1 MAWKTL
7 KLREVLLGGVAAAG
21 LLAAGPTALAQIYT
35 KADGTSTNDLNA
47 AARSW
52 RDDPEFKAG
61 TQLGSIKA
69 EYAYAMGFTGRGV
82 KVGIFDTG
90 VFGKHPEFAGP
101 GKLTGLLT
109 QGTYAYTYAN
119 YYKAGDPFS
128 LTGTNPTKGVGL
140 VSPSDHGTH
149 VAGTVAANRD
159 GVGMMGVAFGASLV
173 AAHNS
178 DPGPEDGV
186 VAGNDANAYTA
197 GFKALAASD
206 VRIINNSWG
215 IGFLGSLGTMGG
227 RATISDVLAQ
237 YASAPNDG
245 TMNAA
250 AEIGRAGILYVKSA
264 GNKFG
269 SEPDAL
275 GALPYFRPD
284 IEKSWITVAN
294 LASSN
299 PADGLAWSSS
309 ICGMTK
315 YYCISALGSSIYSTV
330 FDGKGDAATAGYDEK
345 TGTSMAAPAVAGALA
360 ITMERYPYLGNEAV
374 RTILLTTASHQGAG
388 PADVPNTI
396 YGWGALDLQKA
407 MDGPGQLLGR
417 FVASLPAGTSDTWR
431 NDISEAALVARK
443 GEERAEVAAWTST
456 GKAAIEAR
464 IQPIPPVPPAVA
476 PPAELISGM
485 PQARALLRAAIDLNY
500 TDTFDPASFAAA
512 IAALEADPV
521 GRQLLAAYEAVH
533 PNWQAA
539 AGRRGDFDAF
549 VAGRTDTQI
558 AEGIAN
564 APREPIIAANKA
576 IIAANKA
583 AGDELVL
590 TQARIDHLSSKTD
603 ADYVGSL
610 VKAGD
615 GTLTLFG
622 KNSYSGGTFLTGG
635 TLGVGS
641 STALGTGLLAM
652 ADRTTLL
659 AAADGLSLANPVAIT
674 GTGRFDT
681 QGFGLTL
688 AGTISDGAGP
698 GSLAKLGTGALTLTG
713 VNTYTGE
720 TAISAGTLTLA
731 GQGSIANSSRVLT
744 EAGASFDIAAT
755 SAGASIRS
763 LTGAGNVALG
773 NRPLTLTAAQDVFS
787 GAIAGSG
794 GLTLSGGYQK
804 LTGTSSYTGET
815 IVSGGLLGVDG
826 SIASSRLVSV
836 QAGGALGGTGS
847 VGSTLVNAGGLL
859 TPGNSIGTLTIRGD
873 LAMAA
878 GSTYLVELDRSAS
891 DLTKVTGT
899 ATIAGARVATLGDFT
914 VSRKYAIL
922 TAAGGVSGSFTT
934 GASPFV
940 FLTPHVGYDAR
951 NAYFSI
957 DQTRSFASAGAS
969 RNQMA
974 AAGGLES
981 LGPHSALY
989 DLVAKSTEL
998 VTPRRAFD
1006 AVSGEAHASA
1016 RTALVQDSQFV
1027 RDIAVNRLRQGFG
1040 AATATPIAALAF
1052 AETASEPRA
1061 AYAGATKGP
1070 LAPSRGSPPPV
1081 PSFAMWGQGFG
1092 SWGETDRD
1100 GNAGRLRRSVGGF
1113 LAGVDAP
1120 VAESWRLGL
1129 LGGYSRSD
1137 FSVRD
1142 RASSGDS
1149 DNYHLGLYGG
1159 AQWGPL
1165 GLRLGAAYTFHD
1177 IRMSRSIAF
1186 GSFGNATRTGYDAGT
1201 AQVFGE
1207 LGYRLD
1213 YGPASFEPYVNLAHV
1228 SLRSD
1233 AFREIGGAAALTGSG
1248 ERLDTT
1254 FSTLGLRGSTTV
1266 MLGAVPLTLHAG
1278 IGWRHAFG
1286 EVVPA
1291 ASVALAGG
1299 APFSV
1304 AGAAIARN
1312 AAVAEAGLNMALGP
1326 NASLSVTYNGQ
1337 FSGRSTDNSVRG
1349 NLAVRF

>member
-7 KLREVLLGGVAAAG
+7 KLREVLLGGVAAGA
-21 LLAAGPTALAQIYT
+21 LAASSSGAPAQSYRNYDGLTTTDLSAATAT
-35 KADGTSTNDLNA
+35 WTNA
-47 AARSW
+47 A
-52 RDDPEFKAG
+52 EFKADWG
-61 TQLGSIKA
+61 LGA
-69 EYAYAMGFTGRGV
+69 MNAQYAYAFGFSGLGVKLGSVDSGYRPTHQEFASRGV
-82 KVGIFDTG
+82 TPITI
-90 VFGKHPEFAGP
+90 
-101 GKLTGLLT
+101 T
-109 QGTYAYTYAN
+109 GTYANDGRQYTGTSFVWT
-119 YYKAGDPFS
+119 AGSPFS
-128 LTGTNPTKGVGL
+128 
-140 VSPSDHGTH
+140 
-149 VAGTVAANRD
+149 VAGTGNYVGSSGAPGFNDNHGNHVLGTIGAARN
-159 GVGMMGVAFGASLV
+159 GLGMMGVAF
-173 AAHNS
+173 NS
-178 DPGPEDGV
+178 ALFTTNTNGTDSSIYGSNMDY
-186 VAGNDANAYTA
+186 NY
-197 GFKALAASD
+197 FKAAYGALADAGVRAINSSWGSPPRADSYATVSGVIRAYAAS
-206 VRIINNSWG
+206 N
-215 IGFLGSLGTMGG
+215 GTGN
-227 RATISDVLAQ
+227 RTWLD
-237 YASAPNDG
+237 
-245 TMNAA
+245 AA
-250 AEIGRAGILYVKSA
+250 AETAQRDVLMVWANGNARVSNGTIRAV
-264 GNKFG
+264 
-269 SEPDAL
+269 
-275 GALPYFRPD
+275 LPYFRPEL
-284 IEKSWITVAN
+284 EKYWVAVT
-294 LASSN
+294 
-299 PADGLAWSSS
+299 GLDWWGDQ
-309 ICGMTK
+309 IFNQCGIGK
-315 YYCISALGSSIYSTV
+315 YWCVAAPGEYINSALNTGDDHYRDSS
-330 FDGKGDAATAGYDEK
+330 
-345 TGTSMAAPAVAGALA
+345 GTSMSAPHVTGALGVL
-360 ITMERYPYLGNEAV
+360 MERYPYLGNEEV
-374 RTILLTTASHQGAG
+374 RTILLTTASHRGDG
-388 PADVPNTI
+388 PADVPNQRF
-396 YGWGALDLQKA
+396 GWGVVDLRKA

-417 FVASLPAGTSDTWR
+417 FVARLPAGTSDTWR

-443 GEERAEVAAWTST
+443 GEERAEVAAWNST

-464 IQPIPPVPPAVA
+464 IQPVPPAGA

-485 PQARALLRAAIDLNY
+485 PQARALLQAAIDLNY
-500 TDTFDPASFAAA
+500 RDTYVSASFAAA
-512 IAALEADPV
+512 IAALKADPV
-521 GRQLLAAYEAVH
+521 GRQLLAAYEAAH
-533 PNWQAA
+533 PNWQSSYSQ
-539 AGRRGDFDAF
+539 RGDFDAF
-549 VAGRTDTQI
+549 IAGRTDTKI

-564 APREPIIAANKA
+564 APREA
-576 IIAANKA
+576 IIAANKQA
-583 AGDELVL
+583 TDELAP
-590 TQARIDHLSSKTD
+590 TQRRIDHLSSKTD

-615 GTLTLFG
+615 GTLTLAG

-720 TAISAGTLTLA
+720 TAISAGTLALA

-744 EAGASFDIAAT
+744 GAGAGFDIAAT

-763 LTGAGNVALG
+763 LAGAGNVALG

-859 TPGNSIGTLTIRGD
+859 TPGNSIGTLTVRGD

-878 GSTYLVELDRSAS
+878 GSTYLVELDRSSS
-891 DLTKVTGT
+891 DLTSVTGT
-899 ATIAGARVATLGDFT
+899 ATIAGAAVATLGDFT
-914 VSRKYAIL
+914 VSRRYTIL
-922 TAAGGVSGSFTT
+922 TAAGGVSGSFAST
-934 GASPFV
+934 GNPFV
-940 FLTPHVGYDAR
+940 FLTPHVGYDAS
-951 NAYFSI
+951 NAYLSI

-998 VTPRRAFD
+998 ATPRRAFD
-1006 AVSGEAHASA
+1006 AVSGEAHASV

-1052 AETASEPRA
+1052 TETASEPRA
-1061 AYAGATKGP
+1061 AYAEATKGP
-1070 LAPSRGSPPPV
+1070 LAPLHNSPPPA

-1186 GSFGNATRTGYDAGT
+1186 GSFGDATRTGYDAGT

-1207 LGYRLD
+1207 FGYRLD
-1213 YGPASFEPYVNLAHV
+1213 YGPASFEPYANLAHV

-1266 MLGAVPLTLHAG
+1266 MMGAVPLTLHAG